1 MPNEGDGMSE
11 RAKQPW
17 TILVIT
23 LITSLIAW
31 LIVLSGA
38 LEGTS
43 APRNFILVLSK
54 IYAIASTIGLLIL
67 LLLRFWS
74 PKS

>member
-1 MPNEGDGMSE
+1 MSE
-11 RAKQPW
+11 RPKQPW
-17 TILVIT
+17 TILIIT

-43 APRNFILVLSK
+43 APRNFILVLAK
-54 IYAIASTIGLLIL
+54 IYAIASTIGLALL

-74 PKS
+74 AKS

>member
-1 MPNEGDGMSE
+1 MSE
-11 RAKQPW
+11 RPKQPC
-17 TILVIT
+17 TILIIT

-54 IYAIASTIGLLIL
+54 VYAIASTIGLLLL
-67 LLLRFWS
+67 LLLRLRS

>member
-1 MPNEGDGMSE
+1 MSE
-11 RAKQPW
+11 RPKQPW
-17 TILVIT
+17 TILIVT

-43 APRNFILVLSK
+43 APRNFILVLAK
-54 IYAIASTIGLLIL
+54 VYAIASTTGLLLL
-67 LLLRFWS
+67 LLLRLRS
-74 PKS
+74 PKP

>member
-1 MPNEGDGMSE
+1 MSE

-17 TILVIT
+17 TILIIT

-38 LEGTS
+38 FEGTS
-43 APRNFILVLSK
+43 APRNFILALAK
-54 IYAIASTIGLLIL
+54 IYAIASTIGLLFL
-67 LLLRFWS
+67 LLLRLWS
-74 PKS
+74 HKS

>member
-1 MPNEGDGMSE
+1 MSE

-17 TILVIT
+17 TVLIVT

-54 IYAIASTIGLLIL
+54 VYAIASTIGLLFL
-67 LLLRFWS
+67 LLLRLRS